1 METDDVI
8 IYGETD
14 HDLCD
19 RVASI
24 SFNIRGVDHG
34 LVAAI
39 LNDYFNI
46 AVRNECFCAHPYVK
60 EMIMDDLLDFVD
72 SVDIDDIEEVYQLKR
87 GMVRASF
94 ALYSRESD
102 VDALITA
109 IKDIAA
115 RKDYYRSQYEID
127 NNDEYIHSLSL
138 IHI

>member
-1 METDDVI
+1 
-8 IYGETD
+8 
-14 HDLCD
+14 
-19 RVASI
+19 
-24 SFNIRGVDHG
+24 
-34 LVAAI
+34 
-39 LNDYFNI
+39 
-46 AVRNECFCAHPYVK
+46 
-60 EMIMDDLLDFVD
+60 MDDLLDFVD

-127 NNDEYIHSLSL
+127 NNDEYIHSSFRFDHAETFSVQDTVSSL
-138 IHI
+138 VS